1 MKKEFTADMVDEYA
15 NKLLIGLSKEENNMV
30 LEEFS
35 KIDRN
40 IASIE
45 QIPGI
50 EKAEPMSWCLD
61 RCVENLREDV
71 PCESI
76 PLDKAF
82 QNCDR
87 TTDREIEIARV
98 VA

>member
-1 MKKEFTADMVDEYA
+1 
-15 NKLLIGLSKEENNMV
+15 
-30 LEEFS
+30 
-35 KIDRN
+35 
-40 IASIE
+40 
-45 QIPGI
+45 
-50 EKAEPMSWCLD
+50 MSWCLD